1 MILDEQKL
9 VEGTKLNL
17 GFQTLGET
25 KKQRKRN

>member
-17 GFQTLGET
+17 GLQTLET